1 MYGARA
7 TRPRQEGV
15 QFPRNPFYA
24 WIAQLVERRIEAPG
38 VGSSSL
44 SPGTIAHWIR
54 LLIPVL
60 AVDVRARTLGY
71 SETIRARST
80 RCIRATV
87 KQYARLA
94 WVYLWSLERVIDL

>member
-1 MYGARA
+1 MGSNPIGA
-7 TRPRQEGV
+7 TTH
-15 QFPRNPFYA
+15 
-24 WIAQLVERRIEAPG
+24 IAVSFNGRTELSKSSD
-38 VGSSSL
+38 VG
-44 SPGTIAHWIR
+44 PIPTAAAIARWIR
-54 LLIPVL
+54 LLVPVL

-94 WVYLWSLERVIDL
+94 WVYL

>member
-1 MYGARA
+1 ML
-7 TRPRQEGV
+7 
-15 QFPRNPFYA
+15 YA
-24 WIAQLVERRIEAPG
+24 WVAYLRSKHRSEKPDCG
-38 VGSSSL
+38 GSTPL
-44 SPGTIAHWIR
+44 PGTIAHWIR

-71 SETIRARST
+71 SETIRART
-80 RCIRATV
+80 ARQIRATV

>member
-7 TRPRQEGV
+7 TQPRQEG
-15 QFPRNPFYA
+15 FNSLAILLYA
-24 WIAQLVERRIEAPG
+24 CVAQQVEHQTENLGRA
-38 VGSSSL
+38 GSIPAAS
-44 SPGTIAHWIR
+44 TIAHWIR

-60 AVDVRARTLGY
+60 AVDARARTLGY